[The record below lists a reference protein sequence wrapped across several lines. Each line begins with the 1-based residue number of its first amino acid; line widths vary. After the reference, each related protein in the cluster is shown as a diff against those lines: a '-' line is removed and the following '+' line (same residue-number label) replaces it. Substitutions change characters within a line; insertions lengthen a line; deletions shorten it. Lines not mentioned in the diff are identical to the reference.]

1 MRERGRKNTDI
12 PMNFFYY
19 FGEKT
24 LDRDVIFMNTYSC
37 TCLHCIVV
45 NVTSNAFISGLICG
59 LEFTNHNVAG
69 KLIGGDPFYDGHAD
83 VILVP
88 RDCG

>member
-24 LDRDVIFMNTYSC
+24 LDRDVIFMNTIYNGD
-37 TCLHCIVV
+37 LH
-45 NVTSNAFISGLICG
+45 
-59 LEFTNHNVAG
+59 
-69 KLIGGDPFYDGHAD
+69 
-83 VILVP
+83 ILVLVSTVSL
-88 RDCG
+88 